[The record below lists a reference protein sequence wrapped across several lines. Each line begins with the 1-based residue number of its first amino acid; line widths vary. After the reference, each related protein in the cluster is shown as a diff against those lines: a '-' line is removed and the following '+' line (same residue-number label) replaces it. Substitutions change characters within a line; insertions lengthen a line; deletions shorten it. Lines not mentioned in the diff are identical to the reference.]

1 MENAT
6 KALMI
11 AAGILLAI
19 LIISLG
25 IGIFNMADE
34 ATAGVNLSG
43 QEVQAFNQQFDQY
56 NGNGKRGTEVNAL
69 LTTVLNSNLKNT
81 TEGNTEMLVT
91 VNLGENEMLG
101 TTDQAIDTTADRSR
115 LYNILVSHDG
125 EGGLVNTI
133 TVTEVTSG
141 E

>member
-56 NGNGKRGTEVNAL
+56 NGDGKRGTEVNAL
-69 LTTVLNSNLKNT
+69 LTTVLNSNLKNA
-81 TEGNTEMLVT
+81 TEGNSEMMVQVT
-91 VNLGENEMLG
+91 GAVTLTTGEQSI
-101 TTDQAIDTTADRSR
+101 TDTADRSQ
-115 LYNILVSHDG
+115 LYDIEVRHDG

-133 TVTEVTSG
+133 DIQPAD
-141 E
+141 

>member
-56 NGNGKRGTEVNAL
+56 NGDGKRGTEVNAL
-69 LTTVLNSNLKNT
+69 LTTVLNSNLKNA
-81 TEGNTEMLVT
+81 TEGNTEMLVNVDGDIILST
-91 VNLGENEMLG
+91 DSTSIEN
-101 TTDQAIDTTADRSR
+101 TADRSK
-115 LYNILVSHDG
+115 LYDIKVDHG
-125 EGGLVNTI
+125 GPGGLVDTI
-133 TVTEVTSG
+133 TVE
-141 E
+141 EAN